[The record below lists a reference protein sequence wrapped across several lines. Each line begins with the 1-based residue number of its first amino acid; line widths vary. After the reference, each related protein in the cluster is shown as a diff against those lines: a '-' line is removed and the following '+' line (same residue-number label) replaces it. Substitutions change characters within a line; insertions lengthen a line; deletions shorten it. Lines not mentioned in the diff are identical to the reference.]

1 MPSPHLWHHRERTT
15 VRRLGPWLVG
25 AELFATGS
33 GTGVGFL
40 RVDGVPL
47 HVRSEGSGPVCL
59 LTGGL
64 GSSWFDWDLVVP
76 FLAPY
81 RTVVR
86 FDRPGYGLS
95 AAEPATGR
103 PAPTAAGE
111 AERIRAVLDGL
122 GLGGPCTLVG
132 HSLAAFHVEAFA
144 RLHPDRTAGL
154 VLVDGSVEPEPRPYP
169 APAARD
175 RAARALAGAATAL
188 AVPYLL
194 GPTARR
200 VTARLS
206 TVRCEDLAP
215 APLVRHCY
223 RTGRALRA
231 LLRENGRYLDVAAEL
246 DELRRTRPLPEDLP
260 VTVLAADDG
269 CRTGRTE
276 SWLARQ
282 RELATLLGAD
292 YRTTAPAGHL
302 VMFDRPDAVASA
314 VLDTS

>member
-1 MPSPHLWHHRERTT
+1 MTAPDDPRT
-15 VRRLGPWLVG
+15 RAR
-25 AELFATGS
+25 
-33 GTGVGFL
+33 FL

-47 HVRSEGSGPVCL
+47 HVRTEGSGPVCL

-76 FLAPY
+76 FLTPY

-95 AAEPATGR
+95 APEPATGR

-122 GLGGPCTLVG
+122 GLRGPCTVVG
-132 HSLAAFHVEAFA
+132 HSLAGFHVEAFA
-144 RLHPDRTAGL
+144 RLHPDRAAGL
-154 VLVDGSVEPEPRPYP
+154 VLVDSSVEPAARPYP
-169 APAARD
+169 APGARD
-175 RAARALAGAATAL
+175 LAARALAGAATAV

-194 GPTARR
+194 GPAARR
-200 VTARLS
+200 LTARLS
-206 TVRCEDLAP
+206 TVCREDLAP

-231 LLRENGRYLDVAAEL
+231 LLRENARYLDLAAEV
-246 DELRRTRPLPEDLP
+246 DGLRRTRPLPEGLP

-269 CRTGRTE
+269 CRSRRTE
-276 SWLARQ
+276 EWLAGQ
-282 RELATLLGAD
+282 RELAALLGAD

-314 VLDTS
+314 VLDTG

>member
-1 MPSPHLWHHRERTT
+1 MSAPA
-15 VRRLGPWLVG
+15 VRAR
-25 AELFATGS
+25 
-33 GTGVGFL
+33 FL

-47 HVRSEGSGPVCL
+47 HVRTEGSGPLCL

-76 FLAPY
+76 FLTPY

-103 PAPTAAGE
+103 RPAPTVAGE
-111 AERIRAVLDGL
+111 ADRIRAVLDGL
-122 GLGGPCTLVG
+122 GLGGPCTVVG
-132 HSLAAFHVEAFA
+132 HSLAGFHAEAFA
-144 RLHPDRTAGL
+144 RLHPERTAGL
-154 VLVDGSVEPEPRPYP
+154 VLVDGSVEAAARPYP
-169 APAARD
+169 APAVRD
-175 RAARALAGAATAL
+175 LAARAVAGAATAL

-206 TVRCEDLAP
+206 TVRREDLAP
-215 APLVRHCY
+215 PPLVRHCY

-231 LLRENGRYLDVAAEL
+231 LLRENGRYLDMAAEL
-246 DELRRTRPLPEDLP
+246 DALRRARPLPEDLP
-260 VTVLAADDG
+260 ITVLAADDG
-269 CRTGRTE
+269 CRTSRAE
-276 SWLARQ
+276 SWLADQ
-282 RELATLLGAD
+282 RGLATLLGAD
-292 YRTTAPAGHL
+292 FRTTAPAGHL

-314 VLDTS
+314 VLDTR

>member
-1 MPSPHLWHHRERTT
+1 MTAPEDPR
-15 VRRLGPWLVG
+15 VRAR
-25 AELFATGS
+25 
-33 GTGVGFL
+33 FL

-47 HVRSEGSGPVCL
+47 HVRTEGSGPVCL

-76 FLAPY
+76 FLTPY

-95 AAEPATGR
+95 APEPATGR
-103 PAPTAAGE
+103 PAPTAVGE
-111 AERIRAVLDGL
+111 AARIRAVLDGL
-122 GLGGPCTLVG
+122 GLREPCTVVG
-132 HSLAAFHVEAFA
+132 HSLAGFHVEAFA
-144 RLHPDRTAGL
+144 RLHPDRAAGL
-154 VLVDGSVEPEPRPYP
+154 VLVDSSVEPAARPYP
-169 APAARD
+169 APGARD
-175 RAARALAGAATAL
+175 LAARALAGAATAV

-200 VTARLS
+200 LVARLS
-206 TVRCEDLAP
+206 TVCREDLAP

-231 LLRENGRYLDVAAEL
+231 LLRENGRYLDLAAEV

-269 CRTGRTE
+269 CRSRRTE
-276 SWLARQ
+276 DWLAGQ
-282 RELATLLGAD
+282 RELAALLGAD

-314 VLDTS
+314 VLDTG

>member
-1 MPSPHLWHHRERTT
+1 MSTPA
-15 VRRLGPWLVG
+15 VRAR
-25 AELFATGS
+25 
-33 GTGVGFL
+33 FL
-40 RVDGVPL
+40 RIDGVPL
-47 HVRSEGSGPVCL
+47 HVRTEGSGPLCL

-76 FLAPY
+76 FLTPY

-103 PAPTAAGE
+103 RPAPTVAGE

-122 GLGGPCTLVG
+122 GLGAPCTVVG
-132 HSLAAFHVEAFA
+132 HSLAGFHVEAFA
-144 RLHPDRTAGL
+144 RLHPERTAGL
-154 VLVDGSVEPEPRPYP
+154 VLVDGSVEAAARPYP

-175 RAARALAGAATAL
+175 LAARAVAGAATAL

-206 TVRCEDLAP
+206 TVRREDLAP

-231 LLRENGRYLDVAAEL
+231 LLRENGRYLDMAAEL
-246 DELRRTRPLPEDLP
+246 DGLRRTRPLPEDLP
-260 VTVLAADDG
+260 ITVLAADDG

-276 SWLARQ
+276 TWLAEQ
-282 RELATLLGAD
+282 RGLATLLGAD

-314 VLDTS
+314 VLDTR

>member
-1 MPSPHLWHHRERTT
+1 MTAPDDPRARA
-15 VRRLGPWLVG
+15 R
-25 AELFATGS
+25 
-33 GTGVGFL
+33 FL

-47 HVRSEGSGPVCL
+47 HVRTEGSGPVCL

-76 FLAPY
+76 FLTPY

-95 AAEPATGR
+95 APEPATGR

-122 GLGGPCTLVG
+122 GLRGPCTVVG
-132 HSLAAFHVEAFA
+132 HSMAGFHVEAFA
-144 RLHPDRTAGL
+144 RLHPDRAAGL
-154 VLVDGSVEPEPRPYP
+154 VLVDSSVEPAARPYP
-169 APAARD
+169 APGARD
-175 RAARALAGAATAL
+175 LAARALAGAATAV

-194 GPTARR
+194 GPAARR
-200 VTARLS
+200 LTARLS
-206 TVRCEDLAP
+206 TVCREDLAP

-231 LLRENGRYLDVAAEL
+231 LLRENARYLDLAAEV
-246 DELRRTRPLPEDLP
+246 DGLRRTRPLPEGLP

-269 CRTGRTE
+269 CRSRRTE
-276 SWLARQ
+276 EWLAGQ
-282 RELATLLGAD
+282 RELAALLGAD

-314 VLDTS
+314 VLDTG

>member
-1 MPSPHLWHHRERTT
+1 MTAPDDPRT
-15 VRRLGPWLVG
+15 RAR
-25 AELFATGS
+25 
-33 GTGVGFL
+33 FL

-47 HVRSEGSGPVCL
+47 HVRTEGSGPVCL

-76 FLAPY
+76 FLTPY

-95 AAEPATGR
+95 APEPATGR

-122 GLGGPCTLVG
+122 GLRGPCIVVG
-132 HSLAAFHVEAFA
+132 HSLAGFHVEAFA
-144 RLHPDRTAGL
+144 RLHPDRAAGL
-154 VLVDGSVEPEPRPYP
+154 VLVDSSVEPAARPYP
-169 APAARD
+169 APGARD
-175 RAARALAGAATAL
+175 LAARALAGAATAV

-194 GPTARR
+194 GPAARR
-200 VTARLS
+200 LTARLS
-206 TVRCEDLAP
+206 TVCREDLAP

-231 LLRENGRYLDVAAEL
+231 LLRENARYLDLAAEV
-246 DELRRTRPLPEDLP
+246 DGLRRTRPLPEGLP

-269 CRTGRTE
+269 CRSRRTE
-276 SWLARQ
+276 EWLAGQ
-282 RELATLLGAD
+282 RELAALLGAD

-314 VLDTS
+314 VLDTG